1 MEKIIKFFGMYR
13 GKEDYVHPYSM
24 AWRMGHIYA
33 TVFKENKDL
42 MKGKILY
49 LGCNAGTSVCVLSK
63 YCDEVVGVDINEN
76 AIKRARQIAKK
87 EKIKNVLFIHANICD
102 MPFDDN
108 HFDGVYAFQVIEH
121 IYPEHM
127 DMVLEE
133 IKRVTKKGGAI
144 VVEVPHPDNEYYKD
158 NAHKYFFDSRE
169 TIMKVIGKYFNVKKI
184 FRETRFN
191 PKTEKKFRHND
202 WGIICQ
208 K

>member
-1 MEKIIKFFGMYR
+1 MVEMIKFFGMYR

-24 AWRMGHIYA
+24 KWRMGHIYA
-33 TVFKENKDL
+33 TVFKENKNL

-63 YCDEVVGVDINEN
+63 YCDKVVGVDINEN

-87 EKIKNVLFIHANICD
+87 EGIKNVRFVHANICD
-102 MPFDDN
+102 MTFDDN

-127 DMVLEE
+127 DMVLQE

-144 VVEVPHPDNEYYKD
+144 VVEVPHPDNEYYED
-158 NAHKYFFDSRE
+158 NTHKYFFDSKE
-169 TIMKVIGKYFNVKKI
+169 TIMKVIGKHFNVKKI

-191 PKTEKKFRHND
+191 PKTEKKVRHND
-202 WGIICQ
+202 WRIICQ